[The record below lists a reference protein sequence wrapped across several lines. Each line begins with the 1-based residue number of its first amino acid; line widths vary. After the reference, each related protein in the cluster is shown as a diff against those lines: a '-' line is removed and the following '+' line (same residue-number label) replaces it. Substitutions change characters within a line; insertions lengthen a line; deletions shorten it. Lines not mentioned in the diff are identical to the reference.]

1 MIRRPPRSTLSSSSA
16 ASDVYKRQAPN
27 YWYDDSAPDPP
38 ASTTWE
44 RPTGPAHDQTYL
56 PADMSKG
63 GQPDWQQPPPATGG
77 QVRHKRVLCH
87 VCAGSTS
94 GASASLPSS
103 ACRDGDRGS
112 AACGGSDNDRHS
124 IPHGGHGMVHGL
136 FIDTPLLATLLDS
149 LRVRGL
155 PGTIPGNH
163 DNPSNSGGSPS
174 PTDSSLARVPS
185 SDDAQLCDVA
195 PIFRCV

>member
-77 QVRHKRVLCH
+77 QAPPQEPQQVYPVQP
-87 VCAGSTS
+87 A
-94 GASASLPSS
+94 
-103 ACRDGDRGS
+103 
-112 AACGGSDNDRHS
+112 
-124 IPHGGHGMVHGL
+124 GMVIVGQQPVVAQTMTVTRYRMGGMAWCMVCLLILL
-136 FIDTPLLATLLDS
+136 FWPLCW
-149 LRVRGL
+149 
-155 PGTIPGNH
+155 IPCVCEGCQEPYQETMIIPVTQVVH
-163 DNPSNSGGSPS
+163 HHP
-174 PTDSSLARVPS
+174 PTRH
-185 SDDAQLCDVA
+185 
-195 PIFRCV
+195 